1 MEDYKVNKLQ
11 TFFEFLPNVLDTE
24 LDKLGIRQ
32 HLLCFY
38 AQVSKS

>member
-24 LDKLGIRQ
+24 LDVGNKAAPSLF
-32 HLLCFY
+32 LCSG
-38 AQVSKS
+38 Q